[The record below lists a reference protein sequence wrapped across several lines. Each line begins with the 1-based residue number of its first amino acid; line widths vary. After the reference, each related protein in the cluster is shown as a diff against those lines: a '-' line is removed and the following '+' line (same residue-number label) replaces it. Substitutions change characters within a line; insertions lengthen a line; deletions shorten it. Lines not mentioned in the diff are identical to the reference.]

1 MRDHLVALHLQ
12 RLRQATTNRLGRK
25 DAADWIEQNTFI
37 NGRKF
42 SFAGHEYQRR
52 ILEEESPEIVVK
64 KSAQT
69 GISEMSLRLAAAT
82 MGVMPA
88 PFAVGYTLPT
98 FSFATTYAATRFD
111 PIVTTSP
118 VLQGMMSSADV
129 DNATTKTFGPGK
141 AVYFKG
147 AAVGNAA
154 ISTTLDFLIHDELS
168 FSDPEIIGDYHS
180 RVLHSPYKWK
190 LKLSTPTWPGDAI
203 DTEFQNSRRHYN
215 LVRCCHCNHLFIPDY
230 FKHVRIPGFKGEL
243 EEISKDS
250 LHKIRYQDAFIECP
264 NCAKEPNLAPAHR
277 EWVCENP
284 SENHMAAGF
293 QVSPFDAPT
302 IVTPSSLVIA
312 STSYASMSKFR
323 QFSLG
328 QCAQDADQGFTEDDL
343 ERMSVQLVQS
353 PFATHF
359 MGVDLGLYCHIAVGG
374 MDYEGRLGVVHWERV
389 HLSKF
394 RERFAALIAEYRCV
408 VQVSDVQPYTDLIM
422 SLTDEY
428 PNLYG
433 GSFVTRQGMDLF
445 EVRVK
450 EEDPDKAQLNVRQV
464 MLNRNALLDKLLA
477 DGRVG
482 MIWMRKTQEWSL
494 VKSHLQDLKRAQA
507 TLRNGEFSSTWV
519 KSSKAQDHFHFALL
533 YLYVAAQLRGLVGG
547 GMPIVP
553 GLSTMR
559 LRGGV

>member
-1 MRDHLVALHLQ
+1 MDNLVKNHLQ
-12 RLRQATTNRLGRK
+12 RLRVATTNRVGRK
-25 DAADWIEQNTFI
+25 DIADWIEKETYI
-37 NGRKF
+37 NGRRF
-42 SFAGHEYQRR
+42 SFWGHEYQRR
-52 ILEEESPEIVVK
+52 ILQDDAVEIVVK

-69 GISEMSLRLAAAT
+69 GISEMSLRLAAAC
-82 MGVMPA
+82 MAVMPA
-88 PFAVGYTLPT
+88 PFAVGYILPT
-98 FSFATTYAATRFD
+98 ATFASDYAATRFN
-111 PIVTTSP
+111 PIVESSP
-118 VLQGMMSSADV
+118 ALRGMMSTDDV
-129 DNATTKTFGPGK
+129 DKAQTKTFGPGK

-147 AAVGNAA
+147 AATGNAA
-154 ISTTLDFLIHDELS
+154 ISTTLDFLVMDEKS
-168 FSDPEIIGDYHS
+168 FLDQEVAGDYHS
-180 RVLHSPYKWK
+180 RILHSPYKWK
-190 LKLSTPTWPGDAI
+190 LSLSTPTFSGDPI
-203 DTEFQNSRRHYN
+203 DTDFQNSKRHFN
-215 LVRCCHCNHLFIPDY
+215 FVRCCHCSHSFIPDY
-230 FKHVRIPGFKGEL
+230 FAHVKIPGFKGQL
-243 EEISKDS
+243 EEISKEH
-250 LHKIRYQDAFIECP
+250 LHRIQYQNAFVECP
-264 NCAKEPNLAPAHR
+264 NCGKEPSLMPEHR

-284 SENHMAAGF
+284 TENHRAVGF

-302 IVTPSSLVIA
+302 IVTPPSLVIA
-312 STSYASMSKFR
+312 STSYSSMSKFK

-328 QCAQDADQGFTEDDL
+328 QCAQDADQGFTEEDL
-343 ERMSVQLVQS
+343 ERMGVQLVQS

-359 MGVDLGLYCHIAVGG
+359 MGVDLGLYCHLAVGG

-394 RERFAALIAEYRCV
+394 RERFAALISEYRCV

-433 GSFVTRQGMDLF
+433 GSFVTRQGLDLF

-450 EEDPDKAQLNVRQV
+450 EDDPDKAQLNVRQV

-477 DGRVG
+477 DGRAG

-507 TLRNGEFSSTWV
+507 TLRNGEFNSTWV

-533 YLYVAAQLRGLVGG
+533 YLWVAAQLRGLVGG